1 MTACVGLCAAF
12 ADGVRKQPL
21 PDLRPPWSVFAG
33 RLERQKSP
41 AQNQP
46 NRMGSMI
53 RSKGWI
59 YPENRGQHRGAKRSR
74 RKP

>member
-21 PDLRPPWSVFAG
+21 PDLRPLLTHFCG
-33 RLERQKSP
+33 RLERQKFP
-41 AQNQP
+41 VQNQP
-46 NRMGSMI
+46 NRTGSTI
-53 RSKGWI
+53 RSKVWI
-59 YPENRGQHRGAKRSR
+59 SPENHGQHRGAKRSR